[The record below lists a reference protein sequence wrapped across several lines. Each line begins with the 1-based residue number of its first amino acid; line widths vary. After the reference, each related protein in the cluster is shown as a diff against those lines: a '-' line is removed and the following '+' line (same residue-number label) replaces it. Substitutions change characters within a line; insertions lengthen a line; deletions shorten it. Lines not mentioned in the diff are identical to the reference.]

1 MYLEPVLHNKR
12 SHHNEKPAHRNKETC
27 SNKRK
32 PPHSNEDPVQPK
44 RKKSLRKYII
54 YMDSHQHSHTHLDI
68 NNSSKFAEVFIE
80 LGNVVQFLRD
90 FLDF

>member
-1 MYLEPVLHNKR
+1 
-12 SHHNEKPAHRNKETC
+12 
-27 SNKRK
+27 
-32 PPHSNEDPVQPK
+32 
-44 RKKSLRKYII
+44 
-54 YMDSHQHSHTHLDI
+54 MDSITDIATYLYI